1 MINST
6 SIEKKELIILLYIP
20 FALIFF
26 DSVLAYFCKP
36 RGIYITGNILTPLFL
51 MVLALKYGLKPF
63 SMPKNIIVWLTLLT
77 ISLMLATVTA
87 ENIDSHRSIEA
98 IGCSIDF
105 ISGYILFKN
114 ECSQKR
120 IANFYIFIVS
130 IYVAV
135 CVLALLKVNPALFP
149 LTYARWFEL
158 GYGAVLRPKITA
170 DQNMQ
175 IYYLFPVL
183 LVFVFKF
190 RLFTY
195 AIASILSILSA
206 YILVSLQSRSGVMV
220 FVSVFFLSTM
230 FSMRNNGIG
239 NKFKPVIVIFTS
251 LCLAIIFIDKIYAIA
266 DPIIHRFKS
275 NDISTGNGRLGSTM
289 YMFEHLFDPS
299 WWLPRGPSEFL
310 DKYGGLPHSNLTA
323 IFLDGGIIGLISWI
337 ALIISPLFKITIKYI
352 KTGIDDISG
361 GVMIASWATLL
372 TQLSLNNPIFDQ
384 VWLWAGACVA
394 INYKTNSTIANKS
407 HLKHKPNYTN
417 IIGTT

>member
-1 MINST
+1 MNDIT
-6 SIEKKELIILLYIP
+6 SGENKKLIVLLYVP

-26 DSVLAYFCKP
+26 DSVLAYFCRP
-36 RGIYITGNILTPLFL
+36 RGIYVTGNILTPLFL
-51 MVLALKYGLKPF
+51 LIFALKYGLKPF
-63 SMPKNIIVWLTLLT
+63 LMPKNIIVWLTLLT

-87 ENIDSHRSIEA
+87 DNIDSHRSIEA

-105 ISGYILFKN
+105 ISGYMLFKN
-114 ECSQKR
+114 EYSESR
-120 IANFYIFIVS
+120 IAKFYMFIVS
-130 IYVAV
+130 VYVVV
-135 CVLALLKVNPALFP
+135 CVLALSKVNPALFP
-149 LTYARWFEL
+149 VTYAKWFEL

-183 LVFVFKF
+183 LVFVFRFKII
-190 RLFTY
+190 TY
-195 AIASILSILSA
+195 AIASILAILGA

-220 FVSVFFLSTM
+220 FIGVFMLSIM
-230 FSMRNNGIG
+230 FSVRNNGVD
-239 NKFKPVIVIFTS
+239 NKIKPIIVILAS

-289 YMFEHLFDPS
+289 YMFEHLFDPT
-299 WWLPRGPSEFL
+299 WWLPRGPEEFL
-310 DKYGGLPHSNLTA
+310 EKYGGLPHSNLTA
-323 IFLDGGIIGLISWI
+323 IFLDGGIIGLVSWI
-337 ALIISPLFKITIKYI
+337 ALIIVPIFKVTIKYI
-352 KTGIDDISG
+352 KVGVDNITG

-394 INYKTNSTIANKS
+394 VNYKTTFTTTDQKNIER
-407 HLKHKPNYTN
+407 KPKYTN
-417 IIGTT
+417 IIGAL